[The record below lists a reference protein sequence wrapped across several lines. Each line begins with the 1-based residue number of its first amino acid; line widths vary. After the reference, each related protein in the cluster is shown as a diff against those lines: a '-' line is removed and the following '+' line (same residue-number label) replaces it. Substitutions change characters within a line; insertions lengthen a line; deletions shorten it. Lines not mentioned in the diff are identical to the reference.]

1 MPGWAG
7 ICLYNPPSV
16 HVVSGLVARNPLRFS
31 AV

>member
-7 ICLYNPPSV
+7 IGLYDPPSV
-16 HVVSGLVARNPLRFS
+16 HFVSGLVAGNPLRFS